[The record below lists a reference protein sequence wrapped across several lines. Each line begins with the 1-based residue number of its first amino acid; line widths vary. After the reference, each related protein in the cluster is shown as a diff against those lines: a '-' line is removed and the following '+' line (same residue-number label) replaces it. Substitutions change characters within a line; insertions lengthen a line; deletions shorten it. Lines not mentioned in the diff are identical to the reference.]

1 MSMDS
6 ALEYRVHQT
15 ELKVAKHH
23 KDLYEGNGLPS
34 ITTRL
39 TMLEDS
45 VAKTARNTR
54 TIVFLLL
61 TAIIGAAAD
70 IITHHAR

>member
-1 MSMDS
+1 MSEI
-6 ALEYRVHQT
+6 AIPYRVEQL
-15 ELKVAKHH
+15 EVRVAKHH

-45 VAKTARNTR
+45 QKSYARNMR

-61 TAIIGAAAD
+61 GSIVSAIVD
-70 IITHHAR
+70 ITIRHQH